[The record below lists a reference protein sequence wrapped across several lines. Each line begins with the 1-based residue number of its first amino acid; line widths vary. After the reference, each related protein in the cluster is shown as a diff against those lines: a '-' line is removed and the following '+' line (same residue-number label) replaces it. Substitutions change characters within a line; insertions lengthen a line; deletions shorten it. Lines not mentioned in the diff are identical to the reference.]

1 MTTSLQT
8 DVLHGRAVSEPIRSD
23 EPGALGSGQPLPRDK
38 PTPVHELVARFAR
51 VTPTATAVSSG
62 NRAIGY
68 QALDTWAGRIASR
81 LACAGVRRGSRVGV
95 LVEPSTAMVAAVLGV
110 LQAKAAYVPVDL
122 AHPDRRIADVLADAR
137 VGAVVTTG
145 AAAYR
150 VTGLDLPLVLVE
162 ETEGTEPIEGTWPTA
177 DTAEPDTTDDEDGP
191 AASRHTGDDRL
202 TGDSPLTVGNR
213 LTGDAPVT
221 GDDPAY
227 LIYTSGST
235 GEPKGVEVGHRELA
249 ASTLARR
256 MVYPGRPVFL
266 LVSPLAFDSSAAGL
280 WGTLTAGGHLVVAGS
295 DEVRDPERLSRLVER
310 HGVTRLLCVP
320 SLYSVLLDAAERY
333 GMERLRT
340 LETVI
345 TAGEPLPIELMNRH
359 FALHD
364 RRVALVN
371 EYGPTEATVWASYRR
386 YDAPGRVSIG
396 GPVPGMRLYVLD
408 EQLRPVPR
416 GPEGELFIGGAG
428 VSRGYF
434 GRPDATAR
442 AFLDDP
448 FAPAAGARMYR
459 TGDLVRWT
467 AEGTLDYLGRRDHQ
481 VKIRGHRIELGA
493 VESALGTLPGVR
505 EAVVVPDATGTAL
518 IAFALAPSLPAAQ
531 DLREQLARVLPTAMV
546 PARIE
551 VLDSFPRTV
560 NGKADRA
567 RLRES
572 TQEGHL
578 AAEPTAPHRKPESSA
593 PHPAG
598 TDADPTDAVRAAW
611 AEVLKARSVPADVNF
626 FDLGGHSLAMFQLQ
640 DALERHTGSR
650 PPIVALFRH
659 TTVMAQAELIKGGG
673 AQAHDAEAEA
683 RRSAARRARAL
694 RARRNTNQEQPK

>member
-1 MTTSLQT
+1 MTRSLQT
-8 DVLHGRAVSEPIRSD
+8 EVPPGRPVSEGIRGD
-23 EPGALGSGQPLPRDK
+23 EPEALGSGLLLPRAE
-38 PTPVHELVARFAR
+38 PALVHELVARFAR

-62 NRAIGY
+62 EGAIGY
-68 QALDTWAGRIASR
+68 RALDVWAGRIASR
-81 LACAGVRRGSRVGV
+81 LTRAGVRRGSRVGV
-95 LVEPSTAMVAAVLGV
+95 LVEPSTAMVATVLGV
-110 LQAKAAYVPVDL
+110 LRAKAAYVPVDL
-122 AHPDRRIADVLADAR
+122 AHPGRRIVDVLGDAR
-137 VGAVVTTG
+137 VDAVVVTR
-145 AAAYR
+145 AAADR
-150 VTGLDLPLVLVE
+150 VSGLGLPVVPVE
-162 ETEGTEPIEGTWPTA
+162 ETDGTEPGAEAVPAGTA
-177 DTAEPDTTDDEDGP
+177 DDEDDP
-191 AASRHTGDDRL
+191 EAD
-202 TGDSPLTVGNR
+202 PL
-213 LTGDAPVT
+213 T

-256 MVYPGRPVFL
+256 MVYAGKPVFL
-266 LVSPLAFDSSAAGL
+266 LVSPLAFDSSVAGL
-280 WGTLTAGGHLVVAGS
+280 WGTLTAGGHLVVAGA
-295 DEVRDPERLSRLVER
+295 DEVCDPERLSRLVER

-340 LETVI
+340 LEIVI
-345 TAGEPLPIELMNRH
+345 TAGEPLPTELMDRH
-359 FALHD
+359 FALHED
-364 RRVALVN
+364 PVALVN

-386 YDAPGRVSIG
+386 YDAPGPVSIG
-396 GPVPGMRLYVLD
+396 GPVPGVRLYVLD
-408 EQLRPVPR
+408 ERLRPVPR
-416 GPEGELFIGGAG
+416 GTDGELYIGGAG

-442 AFLDDP
+442 VFLDDP
-448 FAPAAGARMYR
+448 FAPVPGARMYR

-467 AEGTLDYLGRRDHQ
+467 AEGTLDFLGRRDHQ

-493 VESALGTLPGVR
+493 VEAALGSLPGVR
-505 EAVVVPDATGTAL
+505 EAVVVPDTAGTSLTG
-518 IAFALAPSLPAAQ
+518 FALTPSLPDAQ
-531 DLREQLARVLPTAMV
+531 DLRERLARVLPAAMV

-567 RLRES
+567 RLRDRARQPDPDAES
-572 TQEGHL
+572 
-578 AAEPTAPHRKPESSA
+578 AA
-593 PHPAG
+593 AG
-598 TDADPTDAVRAAW
+598 TADPTMPPAPPQPGAAGADADPTEAVRAAW
-611 AEVLKARSVPADVNF
+611 AEILKARAVPVDVNF

-640 DALERHTGSR
+640 DALERHTGRR

-694 RARRNTNQEQPK
+694 RARRHANQEQPK

>member
-1 MTTSLQT
+1 MATSLQT
-8 DVLHGRAVSEPIRSD
+8 DSLPGRAVSEPVRSD
-23 EPGALGSGQPLPRDK
+23 EQEALGSGLPLPRDK
-38 PTPVHELVARFAR
+38 STPVHELVARFAR
-51 VTPTATAVSSG
+51 VTPNATAVSSG
-62 NRAIGY
+62 NRAIDY
-68 QALDTWAGRIASR
+68 QALNAWADRIASR
-81 LACAGVRRGSRVGV
+81 LAQAGVRRSSRVGV
-95 LVEPSTAMVAAVLGV
+95 LVEPSTAMVAAVHGILR
-110 LQAKAAYVPVDL
+110 AKAAYVPVDL
-122 AHPDRRIADVLADAR
+122 AHPDRRIADVLTDAQ
-137 VGAVVTTG
+137 VCAVVTTG
-145 AAAYR
+145 AAAHR
-150 VTGLDLPLVLVE
+150 VTSLDLPLVLVE
-162 ETEGTEPIEGTWPTA
+162 ETEGTEPIEGARPTA
-177 DTAEPDTTDDEDGP
+177 DTAEPDATDDEDEP
-191 AASRHTGDDRL
+191 AACRH
-202 TGDSPLTVGNR
+202 TGDSPLTVGDR
-213 LTGDAPVT
+213 LTGDDPVT
-221 GDDPAY
+221 DDDPAY

-256 MVYPGRPVFL
+256 MVYPGEPVFL
-266 LVSPLAFDSSAAGL
+266 LVSPLAFDSSVAGL

-345 TAGEPLPIELMNRH
+345 TAGEPLPAELMDRH
-359 FALHD
+359 FDLHEG
-364 RRVALVN
+364 RVALVN

-386 YDAPGRVSIG
+386 YDARGPVSIG
-396 GPVPGMRLYVLD
+396 GPVPGIRLYVLD
-408 EQLRPVPR
+408 EQLRPVPHDT
-416 GPEGELFIGGAG
+416 EGELFIGGAG

-442 AFLDDP
+442 AFLNDP
-448 FAPAAGARMYR
+448 FAPAADARMYR

-481 VKIRGHRIELGA
+481 VKIRGQRIELGA
-493 VESALGTLPGVR
+493 VESALAALPGVR

-531 DLREQLARVLPTAMV
+531 DLREQLARVLPTTMV

-560 NGKADRA
+560 NGKADRS

-572 TQEGHL
+572 AQEGHL
-578 AAEPTAPHRKPESSA
+578 ASEPATPHRKPESA
-593 PHPAG
+593 AHPAG
-598 TDADPTDAVRAAW
+598 TDADPTDTVRAAW
-611 AEVLKARSVPADVNF
+611 AEVLKAQSVPVDVNF

-659 TTVMAQAELIKGGG
+659 TTVTAQAELIKGGG
-673 AQAHDAEAEA
+673 AQAHDTKAEA